1 MVSSYTNPPA
11 YAQNYSVTKR
21 LLTMQEAADATVLY
35 KKFRNP
41 LAFFSLFSIL
51 LGVILMSS
59 AEGNIDMLSLMALL
73 FGVISIAVAG
83 ASLSLRGKIAKA
95 LRTGEVTVVQGFA
108 TKMRTPARWTVGPIS
123 LRETPE
129 LRSMM
134 REGPA
139 TVTYIPSLKAAMSVN
154 GMKLKKSALVDGP
167 AELSPTGAY
176 QTPVVA
182 SSAPQQYYEPPPP
195 PPDSPMEQSM
205 FCPRCGS
212 KNPPGARFCQNC
224 RGEMPRP

>member
-1 MVSSYTNPPA
+1 MASTYTNPQV
-11 YAQNYSVTKR
+11 YAQNYSVSKR
-21 LLTMQEAADATVLY
+21 LLTAQEAAASAALY

-59 AEGNIDMLSLMALL
+59 TEGNIDMLSLMALV
-73 FGVISIAVAG
+73 FGLISVAVAG
-83 ASLSLRGKIAKA
+83 ASLSVRGKIAKA
-95 LRTGEVTVVQGFA
+95 LRTGDVTVVQGFA

-139 TVTYIPSLKAAMSVN
+139 TVAYIPSLKAAMSVN
-154 GMKLKKSALVDGP
+154 GINLKKSAWVDGP
-167 AELSPTGAY
+167 ADLAPTGSY
-176 QTPVVA
+176 P
-182 SSAPQQYYEPPPP
+182 APQVQMAPSQQVDDLPP
-195 PPDSPMEQSM
+195 PPDDLPSQGM

-212 KNPPGARFCQNC
+212 KNPAGARFCQNC
-224 RGEMPRP
+224 SGEMPRL